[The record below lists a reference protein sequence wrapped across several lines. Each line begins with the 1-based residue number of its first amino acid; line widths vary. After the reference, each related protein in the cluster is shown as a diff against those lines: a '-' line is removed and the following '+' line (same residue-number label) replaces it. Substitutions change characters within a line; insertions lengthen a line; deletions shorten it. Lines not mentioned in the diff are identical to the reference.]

1 MEFLRSRKSDKP
13 VPGEVELN
21 PVQMSDYPTYREL
34 GKSVVGQFQLVYV
47 CATDEDTYR
56 IFVPWLRGSS
66 DSCRFGGRRL
76 VIMLHPANGFSIPIP
91 TREESY
97 YPAAASTEV
106 EASLRSGPP

>member
-1 MEFLRSRKSDKP
+1 LVVTLIAFSQLACART
-13 VPGEVELN
+13 
-21 PVQMSDYPTYREL
+21 TYREL

-76 VIMLHPANGFSIPIP
+76 VIMLHPADGFTMGLGSNRALLFCVFPLLV
-91 TREESY
+91 T
-97 YPAAASTEV
+97 
-106 EASLRSGPP
+106 SLAGV